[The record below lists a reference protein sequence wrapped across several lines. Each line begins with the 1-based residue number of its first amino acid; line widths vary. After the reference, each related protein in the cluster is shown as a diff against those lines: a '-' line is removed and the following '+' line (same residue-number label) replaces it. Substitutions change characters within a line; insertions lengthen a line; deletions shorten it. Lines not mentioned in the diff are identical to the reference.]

1 MVYTK
6 PFPNRLQ
13 GPESCTGVC
22 SVQFA
27 FSIYLKCVLLWTP
40 YTGMK
45 AMVPWA
51 PQKAPEPTGGQVRGK
66 KSQEAELLDLQGQH
80 PREGMG
86 FQTQSQA
93 WGRNCS
99 DVR

>member
-1 MVYTK
+1 
-6 PFPNRLQ
+6 
-13 GPESCTGVC
+13 
-22 SVQFA
+22 
-27 FSIYLKCVLLWTP
+27 
-40 YTGMK
+40 
-45 AMVPWA
+45 MVPWA
-51 PQKAPEPTGGQVRGK
+51 PQKAPEPTGVQVRGK

-80 PREGMG
+80 PQEGMG